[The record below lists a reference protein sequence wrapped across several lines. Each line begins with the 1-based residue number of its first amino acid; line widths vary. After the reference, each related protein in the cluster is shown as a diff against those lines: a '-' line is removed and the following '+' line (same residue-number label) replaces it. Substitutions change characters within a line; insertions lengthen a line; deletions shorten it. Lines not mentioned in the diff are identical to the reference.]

1 MSANRRG
8 ATGPA
13 SLEIMHTLHRAL
25 AVAIKRTLKADA
37 PTAEDMKNAASFVR
51 DYGAEIPLEP
61 SELRAIRRIRRSLL
75 ERLHEAISDPDSRPS
90 ASLLAVAHSV
100 SASMERDAEASG
112 GPRAF
117 KAAPMLHST
126 LPFA

>member
-1 MSANRRG
+1 MST
-8 ATGPA
+8 TGPA
-13 SLEIMHTLHRAL
+13 NLETMHELHRLLAKAL
-25 AVAIKRTLKADA
+25 ARSLKATA
-37 PTAEDMKNAASFVR
+37 PTAEDMKNAAAFVR
-51 DYGAEIPLEP
+51 DYGPEFPLEP

-75 ERLHEAISDPDSRPS
+75 ERLHEAISEPGSRPS

-100 SASMERDAEASG
+100 SASIERDAEVSG
-112 GPRAF
+112 SPRAL